1 MEQTFDIRPDMHVY
15 SSDHHKIGTVENVS
29 PDLPHAVSGTLEST
43 GREAGS
49 ELHGVGEQLAGRAE
63 QVSGMFRRDATTQQ
77 EGASRAAAGR
87 AEAHSGPEQGRS
99 VHEVDIDSSGTR
111 YFRVKHGGFLGIGS
125 DTLYIPYS
133 AVQSVSGND
142 VILSVASSAVAAQ
155 HWEQK
160 PAGLHQGLS

>member
-1 MEQTFDIRPDMHVY
+1 MRLLSGGDLSRRCDYEGAYVWSRHLTFDPICMF
-15 SSDHHKIGTVENVS
+15 TVPITTRS
-29 PDLPHAVSGTLEST
+29 
-43 GREAGS
+43 GREAGT

-87 AEAHSGPEQGRS
+87 SEAHSGPEQGRS

-125 DTLYIPYS
+125 
-133 AVQSVSGND
+133 
-142 VILSVASSAVAAQ
+142 
-155 HWEQK
+155 
-160 PAGLHQGLS
+160 